1 MQRRSAFALLALVLT
16 VGLTAVA
23 CGGQSTLPDTRASCA
38 APFRPGWPA
47 QLPAR
52 PGWIITAGALARLRQ
67 AGLSDQL
74 FQADFDRPSTLV
86 LVSQGKPDSLVPDAS
101 PALYFTSAAAM
112 VAALRANQVPPT
124 VKYLLLDLERWPLT
138 PVSEQR
144 DPIGTLKWA
153 APVVHAYD
161 RCLVFAPAVDLV
173 GVQYPGA
180 RGQGLYS
187 LFDSSIVGPGAA
199 LADVF
204 VVQSQHSEGTRYA
217 GSLAPQAIRAARA
230 AHRVPV
236 LAGLSTNPNGRRV
249 SAADLLAVYRA
260 SMLGGSA
267 GFWLNIPQTDAECSR
282 CGMPQPQVAVA
293 FLRAVAQI
301 TATKLSQ

>member
-1 MQRRSAFALLALVLT
+1 MQRRSAFALLALALT
-16 VGLTAVA
+16 VGLTAAA
-23 CGGQSTLPDTRASCA
+23 CGGQGALPDTRASCA
-38 APFRPGWPA
+38 APFGPGWPA
-47 QLPAR
+47 QLSAR
-52 PGWIITAGALARLRQ
+52 PGWIISAGALARLRQ
-67 AGLSDQL
+67 AGLPAQV

-86 LVSQGKPDSLVPDAS
+86 LVSQGRPDSLVPQAS

-112 VAALRANQVPPT
+112 VAALRGGQVPAT
-124 VKYLLLDLERWPLT
+124 VRYLLLDLERWPLT
-138 PVSEQR
+138 PVGEQG
-144 DPIGTLKWA
+144 DPIGTLRWA
-153 APVVHAYD
+153 APIVHAYD

-173 GVQYPGA
+173 GVQHPGA
-180 RGQGLYS
+180 RGPALYS

-249 SAADLLAVYRA
+249 TPADMLAVYRA
-260 SMLGGSA
+260 GVLGGAA
-267 GFWLNIPQTDAECSR
+267 GFWLNIPESDAECSR
-282 CGMPQPQVAVA
+282 CGLPQPQVAVA
-293 FLRAVAQI
+293 FLKAVAQSV
-301 TATKLSQ
+301 ARKLSP